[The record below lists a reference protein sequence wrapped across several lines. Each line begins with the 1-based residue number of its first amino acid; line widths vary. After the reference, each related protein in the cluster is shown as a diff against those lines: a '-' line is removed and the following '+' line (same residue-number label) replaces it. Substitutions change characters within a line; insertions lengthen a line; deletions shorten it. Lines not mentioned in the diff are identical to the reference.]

1 MRNVIV
7 FVVALTVFG
16 GRFVAAEDSLA
27 DAAAK
32 EKERRKGQKAPKVI
46 TEGDLLDAKGRSL
59 SATEDNS
66 QPAPAAGAPAG
77 KADGKTA
84 DGKKAPVPK
93 TDEEIRADKQKD
105 WHTRHDAAAAE
116 VNRLSQVVSD
126 LQASVG
132 QYSSDVL
139 KNHLADAQK
148 ALEAAQAK
156 AAQLED
162 ERRYSGFQ

>member
-16 GRFVAAEDSLA
+16 SRFVAADESLA

-59 SATEDNS
+59 SATEDTS
-66 QPAPAAGAPAG
+66 QPAPAAPASG
-77 KADGKTA
+77 KTEGKTA
-84 DGKKAPVPK
+84 DGKKAPAPK
-93 TDEEIRADKQKD
+93 TDEEIRADKEKD
-105 WHTRHDAAAAE
+105 WRTRRDAAAAE
-116 VNRLSQVVSD
+116 VNRLSQVVSE

-132 QYSSDVL
+132 QYSSDLL
-139 KNHLADAQK
+139 KGRLADAQR
-148 ALEAAQAK
+148 ALEVAQAK
-156 AAQLED
+156 SAQLED
-162 ERRYSGFQ
+162 ERRYAGYQ